1 MTATFLDG
9 AFNGDPNEVH
19 VAGPLMWTSRM
30 FPLLEPYTEEHRK
43 FFANMLNDEGSTDEE
58 PPPVDDG
65 LFVLL
70 RDFVYV
76 WQNEPN
82 GVAYRLT
89 IPAGFITDDAS
100 IPWLFQNPL
109 MRMYKDGPIRT
120 AALGHDFLYQVKDDL
135 PKTGAFQ
142 SFNVLTGQFEAHPYT
157 FTKADAD
164 RFFAKVMKAYNVR
177 LNYLTYM
184 GVHLFGFPAYW
195 HNDPTRG
202 YTMALS
208 HTKREVREGWNK

>member
-1 MTATFLDG
+1 MTTFLEV
-9 AFNGDPNEVH
+9 AFSGDPNEVH

-43 FFANMLNDEGSTDEE
+43 FFANVLDNEGHDEE
-58 PPPVDDG
+58 PPPVEDG

-70 RDFVYV
+70 KDFVYV
-76 WQNEPN
+76 WQNEVN

-109 MRMYKDGPIRT
+109 MRMYKDGPIRV
-120 AALGHDFLYQVKDDL
+120 ASLGHDLLYQIKDDL
-135 PKTGAFQ
+135 PKSGAFEG
-142 SFNVLTGQFEAHPYT
+142 FNAVTKTFSIDRYA
-157 FTKADAD
+157 FTKADD
-164 RFFAKVMKAYNVR
+164 DKFFAKVMKAYNVR
-177 LNYLTYM
+177 LSTLTYY

-195 HNDPTRG
+195 RNDPTRG
-202 YTMALS
+202 YTMALC
-208 HTKREVREGWNK
+208 HTRREAREGWNR